1 MGQPKR
7 SNCQDMHTSISFS
20 RKKGGLLCPVCVSLG
35 GETRASG
42 SPSSP
47 ALLSDMMPVFFTF
60 PFASPSSRW
69 AGLSRDC
76 VPPYTKPG
84 RSSRW
89 HGFDCTQERASQ
101 DHDRRRVRFGGASAQ
116 KKAQKWLSLGVLC

>member
-1 MGQPKR
+1 MPGV
-7 SNCQDMHTSISFS
+7 
-20 RKKGGLLCPVCVSLG
+20 CPLG
-35 GETRASG
+35 VKLEHRA
-42 SPSSP
+42 PHH
-47 ALLSDMMPVFFTF
+47 LLSFCVMLVFFTF

-89 HGFDCTQERASQ
+89 HGFDCTQERASR
-101 DHDRRRVRFGGASAQ
+101 DHDRRRVRFGGASAHKLIKGSKVAIIGRALLTVVMLRHARPPSFLVERRQ
-116 KKAQKWLSLGVLC
+116 SEM